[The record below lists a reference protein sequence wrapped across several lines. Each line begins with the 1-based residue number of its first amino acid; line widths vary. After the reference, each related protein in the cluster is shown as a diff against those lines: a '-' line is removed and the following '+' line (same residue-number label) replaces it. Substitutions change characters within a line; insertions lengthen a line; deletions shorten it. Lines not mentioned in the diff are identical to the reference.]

1 MKKDQSKTTILVIV
15 VGFMLIN
22 LKFHWKWAIITSLIV
37 GLIGIISPFLSRKID
52 WLWIKLTVVLSYV
65 VPNILLSIVF
75 FVFLFPI
82 SLISKLFKKDPL
94 MLSNKYKSYFIDIN
108 KSFDKKS
115 FEKTW
120 WYGFKYILDIGIAIY
135 IYLLN

>member
-15 VGFMLIN
+15 VGFMLIY
-22 LKFHWKWAIITSLIV
+22 LKFHWKWAIITSLII

-52 WLWIKLTVVLSYV
+52 WLWIKLTIVLSYV

-108 KSFDKKS
+108 KSVDKKS
-115 FEKTW
+115 FEKIW
-120 WYGFKYILDIGIAIY
+120 
-135 IYLLN
+135 